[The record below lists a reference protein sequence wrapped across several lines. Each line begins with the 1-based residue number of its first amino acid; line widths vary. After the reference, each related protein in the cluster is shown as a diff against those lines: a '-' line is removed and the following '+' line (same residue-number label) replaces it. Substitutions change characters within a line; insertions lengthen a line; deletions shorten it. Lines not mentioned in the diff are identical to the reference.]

1 MRRFLYLFVMLS
13 LALAACEGPR
23 NNTSWSTAEKGAEIQ
38 PSLKK
43 PVRHDAAVADSAAAD
58 SAGVD
63 LDSSHDH

>member
-23 NNTSWSTAEKGAEIQ
+23 NNTSWSTAEKGAEVQ

-43 PVRHDAAVADSAAAD
+43 PVHPDAAVADSAAAD
-58 SAGVD
+58 SAGA
-63 LDSSHDH
+63 DSSHDH